1 MIWGWRCASLF
12 RGWWSSLGTAICSGQ
27 SWEGE
32 GTALLQNIVW
42 VLGIRAPGWIFWDSQ
57 HESGCGGSHCGF
69 LMPTVPCTAGFPA
82 RLERSSAKPK
92 ILIRDS
98 SAIQNHA
105 ENPPR
110 FTKFSHWHRQHW
122 PPHSWC
128 CMPFV
133 FPLSPSGW
141 WKESRDVHFDGGEL
155 LALQQGK

>member
-1 MIWGWRCASLF
+1 MCLPLSWVMEQFGNCNLLWAGMGGWGHSSAAKHSLSAGNQGSRVDF
-12 RGWWSSLGTAICSGQ
+12 LGFTAWEWLWGKSL
-27 SWEGE
+27 W
-32 GTALLQNIVW
+32 
-42 VLGIRAPGWIFWDSQ
+42 F
-57 HESGCGGSHCGF
+57 SHAHCP
-69 LMPTVPCTAGFPA
+69 LHRWFPA

-105 ENPPR
+105 EKPPR